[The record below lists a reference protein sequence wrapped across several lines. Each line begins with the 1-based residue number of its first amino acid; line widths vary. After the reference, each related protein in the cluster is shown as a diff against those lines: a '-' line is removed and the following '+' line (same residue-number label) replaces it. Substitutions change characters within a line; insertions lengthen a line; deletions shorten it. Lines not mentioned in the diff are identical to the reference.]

1 MCMCLVCGV
10 GRAPWPACGPWR
22 ARETRG
28 CTAVCAV
35 RRPRGESPADQS
47 ASQNETCVLCPPRPY
62 ANVKKQ
68 RPRMFVIRILRHRGP
83 VLPSQ
88 RVEDETRAR
97 QRETVQQCKF
107 SYGSVR
113 PGSVH
118 CGARRRERPDW
129 RRRASLRLA
138 ALRRPRG
145 ACRACQSANASTR
158 PPAGRGGRVA
168 VTPLHRWLR
177 ASSDCPVTF
186 VCSGEW
192 LGAWWAMSQRRFCRR
207 ARCEAASWMA
217 AAARSSA

>member
-10 GRAPWPACGPWR
+10 GRGPPAGHGGPGRLAAAPQCAQCADREER
-22 ARETRG
+22 APPINPHHKTKRVFYARRPPRRNKKVPS
-28 CTAVCAV
+28 AVCSSYPAT
-35 RRPRGESPADQS
+35 PR
-47 ASQNETCVLCPPRPY
+47 TCPPQAAGGGR
-62 ANVKKQ
+62 
-68 RPRMFVIRILRHRGP
+68 
-83 VLPSQ
+83 
-88 RVEDETRAR
+88 ETRAR